1 MDNKDII
8 RMAMES
14 GMTRVM
20 DESSYRWLL
29 EGKDPVY
36 KVFMKFANLVAA
48 AEREAC
54 AKIADNHRHT
64 MGILASN
71 PPQSAA
77 AFDIAIDI
85 RARGQHGD

>member
-1 MDNKDII
+1 MTNEDII
-8 RMAMES
+8 RMAREVLEERN
-14 GMTRVM
+14 GEDYYDYTHKKVHWWGKE
-20 DESSYRWLL
+20 DEI
-29 EGKDPVY
+29 V
-36 KVFMKFANLVAA
+36 KFANLVAA

-54 AKIADNHRHT
+54 AKIADNHRHI

-85 RARGQHGD
+85 RARGAA